1 MSRKIKL
8 TEEDIDAMCAEFK
21 NSLLGVRFD
30 SNDITYKANTKLK
43 EQRKI
48 KVFFRPE
55 AYCKMT
61 TLIKS
66 CDKEIAWHGTVD
78 RLATGDYCI
87 TEIMMYPQE
96 ITGATVT
103 SNDDKY
109 PIWLMKQP
117 DEVFNKM
124 RFQGHSHVNFGA
136 TPSGVDTTLYNNM
149 LQTLSDDDFYIFFIM
164 NKKAEYWIQIYNLA
178 ENIVYEKDDVELAI
192 LLSDGTTMDTWYDE
206 QTKEN
211 IIEKKV
217 TYSVPTS
224 LKVKP
229 YKNYSKLTDRTWR
242 WDYVRK
248 HYVPTDATEAQLK
261 YCFEK
266 AKKKGKNKT
275 SYDEEIEKELNE
287 LHEELYGLDE
297 LEQLAI
303 QQMDDDIVKKDLAS
317 EIASEQA
324 KLWRDYLGR

>member
-109 PIWLMKQP
+109 PLWLMKQP

-217 TYSVPTS
+217 TYCVPTT
-224 LKVKP
+224 VKTK
-229 YKNYSKLTDRTWR
+229 YSSYSKATDKTWR

-248 HYVPTDATEAQLK
+248 RHVPVGATEADLK
-261 YCFEK
+261 EIYK
-266 AKKKGKNKT
+266 RAKEYSKGKSEYEEYLDIELQDLHDT
-275 SYDEEIEKELNE
+275 ICCLEDEAAKSNIA
-287 LHEELYGLDE
+287 DS
-297 LEQLAI
+297 
-303 QQMDDDIVKKDLAS
+303 IVSDQ
-317 EIASEQA
+317 I
-324 KLWRDYLGR
+324 KLWENYLGR